1 MFDPEHSQLG
11 VEHSKLVGMPIQQP
25 STQHGSRITGLGHY
39 QPEKILTNFDIA
51 KMVDTNDEWIQTRTG
66 IVERHIAA
74 EDETVA
80 DMAVAAAR
88 MALEDAGIDDVDMVV
103 VASTTSTERSPNT
116 AGRVSQRLGFSSP
129 AIMDINTA
137 CSGFE
142 YAVGI
147 ADQAI
152 RAGSAE
158 SAVVI
163 GSETLSKVTDWTDR
177 RTCILTADG
186 AGAVVLQKSEEP
198 KVSQTLWGSVPSMA
212 DAVIIAGDPSTFT
225 QDGRQVMRWAFTDAA
240 KQARKVVDAA
250 GMTIDEIDVF
260 AFHQANLRLIEPL
273 AKALKVTDEQ
283 VLIQDV
289 VESGNTSAASVP
301 LGLSKYWH
309 RGDLPRGGMAL
320 LLGFGGGFTY
330 AGQVV
335 QLPE

>member
-1 MFDPEHSQLG
+1 
-11 VEHSKLVGMPIQQP
+11 MPIAQN
-25 STQHGSRITGLGHY
+25 STQHGSRISGLGHY

-51 KMVDTNDEWIQTRTG
+51 EMVDTNDEWIQSRTG

-88 MALEDAGIDDVDMVV
+88 MAMQDAGLDDVDMVI
-103 VASTTSTERSPNT
+103 VASTTSTHRSPNT
-116 AGRVSQRLGFSSP
+116 AGRVSQRLGFTSP
-129 AIMDINTA
+129 AIVDINTA

-142 YAVGI
+142 YAVGM

-152 RAGSAE
+152 RAGSAD
-158 SAVVI
+158 SALVI

-186 AGAVVLQKSEEP
+186 AGAVVLQKSEEQ
-198 KVSQTLWGSVPSMA
+198 KVSQTIWGSVPAMA
-212 DAVIIAGDPSTFT
+212 DAVVIDGDPEIFD

-240 KQARKVVDAA
+240 KQAKKVLDAA
-250 GMTIDEIDVF
+250 GLTVPDIDVF

-283 VLIQDV
+283 VVIQDV
-289 VESGNTSAASVP
+289 VMSGNTSAASVP

-309 RGDLPRGGMAL
+309 RGELPRGGMAL